1 MQICR
6 SVIPPLG
13 LFLVATTPS
22 SQAFLPQTLAFTT
35 SRLPHDVYSITSCL
49 RASTLER
56 LPESAVRVNIGV
68 PGSATKA
75 AYEKV
80 CIELSKTI
88 TLPGFRKGS
97 RIPPQVLEQAMSAKG
112 GRNALKVQAINALLA
127 ELVESALKE
136 EHGLEP
142 IGQPALEIAAEE
154 LADDF
159 KPGDDFE
166 MAVKCD
172 VWPDVKWKTV
182 EAAIDQ
188 DKPYVGLK
196 GSYKRKPPDEAKFN
210 KALFDLKERYAV
222 LEPIDDKEYSLQ
234 TGDACVV
241 NMEGY
246 MATDDGKKGEKLPD
260 AASGD
265 RVEVILGEGRYM
277 TGLVEGL
284 MNAKVGDVKE
294 VTVTF
299 PPALKDKTLAGKAA
313 IFDVTV
319 LEASKRSLPEVTDEF
334 ADKVQTGLTA
344 EALKEKLQTAVDSED
359 AQKYTPARNAAL
371 AKALA
376 EVFDADVPDTLITN
390 QAREKFA
397 LMMADM
403 RNNGVDDDTV
413 KDQINPENFLKYKKI
428 VKDDIIRDFKVSI
441 ATDEI
446 ARIENIEVEPS
457 QVEEQM
463 ESIKNEAANSEEDMD
478 EGQIRQR
485 VEATIQR
492 QAVMDFLA
500 ENAELDVEFETEE
513 EFDESLMERLAEES
527 AAREEGNVKETTGA
541 TEEDVVDVNV
551 SATEVEK
558 VEVAEDKS
566 EEDAS
571 APEPVEED
579 RDIESMSLADKAFY
593 ALKDSGALN
602 SDD

>member
-6 SVIPPLG
+6 SVIPALG

-35 SRLPHDVYSITSCL
+35 SRLPPDVYSITSCL

-210 KALFDLKERYAV
+210 KALSDLKERYAV

-299 PPALKDKTLAGKAA
+299 PPVG
-313 IFDVTV
+313 
-319 LEASKRSLPEVTDEF
+319 SKF
-334 ADKVQTGLTA
+334 
-344 EALKEKLQTAVDSED
+344 
-359 AQKYTPARNAAL
+359 
-371 AKALA
+371 
-376 EVFDADVPDTLITN
+376 
-390 QAREKFA
+390 
-397 LMMADM
+397 
-403 RNNGVDDDTV
+403 
-413 KDQINPENFLKYKKI
+413 
-428 VKDDIIRDFKVSI
+428 
-441 ATDEI
+441 
-446 ARIENIEVEPS
+446 
-457 QVEEQM
+457 
-463 ESIKNEAANSEEDMD
+463 
-478 EGQIRQR
+478 
-485 VEATIQR
+485 
-492 QAVMDFLA
+492 
-500 ENAELDVEFETEE
+500 
-513 EFDESLMERLAEES
+513 S
-527 AAREEGNVKETTGA
+527 A
-541 TEEDVVDVNV
+541 
-551 SATEVEK
+551 
-558 VEVAEDKS
+558 
-566 EEDAS
+566 
-571 APEPVEED
+571 
-579 RDIESMSLADKAFY
+579 
-593 ALKDSGALN
+593 
-602 SDD
+602 